1 MLTINLTPLWG
12 HSQEYKIQKIA
23 TLQERLLSDKKALV
37 HVTTLP
43 GLKVFASLFLTNK
56 SKSLWHTE
64 KFSKNLHKEKASGR
78 MRIKSQ
84 NRKVCC
90 FLHCISGTPSH
101 QHASNLPEQG
111 RVLSDRQIDLW
122 IMLSPRWL
130 LESSLGKLFNSS
142 SANQTTRH
150 VQELHTTK
158 STEEMFLCSLGTTLL
173 QGMRMKETTNFRR
186 PKRLFFCRTNAKV
199 FSKHPQDC
207 FYLSCMHA
215 TLRQPWLTNNKCTHL
230 QVALYRN
237 RSMASQRVY
246 TNFKTSFQKLPSS
259 IACCATLNCLYK
271 LVKVKI

>member
-1 MLTINLTPLWG
+1 MAAWIEPWQTVQFQLSKPDNKTCTRTAYN
-12 HSQEYKIQKIA
+12 QEYRRDV
-23 TLQERLLSDKKALV
+23 LM
-37 HVTTLP
+37 
-43 GLKVFASLFLTNK
+43 
-56 SKSLWHTE
+56 
-64 KFSKNLHKEKASGR
+64 FS
-78 MRIKSQ
+78 
-84 NRKVCC
+84 
-90 FLHCISGTPSH
+90 
-101 QHASNLPEQG
+101 
-111 RVLSDRQIDLW
+111 W
-122 IMLSPRWL
+122 Y
-130 LESSLGKLFNSS
+130 NSAARY
-142 SANQTTRH
+142 AN
-150 VQELHTTK
+150 E
-158 STEEMFLCSLGTTLL
+158 GNP
-173 QGMRMKETTNFRR
+173 NFRR